1 MGELHFLKL
10 HAEHEEQL
18 QKESELLKKDLQKQL
33 TRKDTELQKEK
44 KLHAEHKEQLQKEK
58 KLNVDL
64 QKWFVKNE
72 KCNMELEEQLQKR
85 KTLNKNLQEQLGE
98 CEPNPKRMRRSH
110 EAKMLPSNI
119 VQLPPTPWSSTTSNG
134 VDRTLCGFISDMLM
148 FP

>member
-44 KLHAEHKEQLQKEK
+44 KLHAEHKEQLQKK
-58 KLNVDL
+58 K
-64 QKWFVKNE
+64 K
-72 KCNMELEEQLQKR
+72 
-85 KTLNKNLQEQLGE
+85 LNKNLQEQLGE
-98 CEPNPKRMRRSH
+98 CESNPKRMRRSH